1 MTLELSRSP
10 EDVRELMRQ
19 NLRSAN
25 ADDVIRDHVRV
36 VLGPQP
42 YKHNHFS
49 ADEFFFFDPARGAI
63 RNVYGQR
70 LLRSGEN
77 FIRSMIET
85 LVQELGG
92 EETGALLYQCGFSW
106 GAADMRAFSLRVQQ
120 EYETQFEKLRMGMM
134 LESWWWPL
142 RAAGWGVWRYDFR
155 HGQHGLILIDL
166 QNSVMAQAQPGA
178 GRPVCQLYA
187 GLFAAAFSHL
197 AHRELASLELSCA
210 AQGSDR
216 CRFLVTTEKR
226 TQNALGWRDQ
236 GVPIE
241 DILNRLIASVPA

>member
-49 ADEFFFFDPARGAI
+49 ADEFFSFDAGNGAI
-63 RNVYGQR
+63 RNIYGQR

-77 FIRSMIET
+77 FVRSMIEI
-85 LVQELGG
+85 LVQEMGA
-92 EETGALLYQCGFSW
+92 EKAGALLYECGFSW
-106 GAADMRAFSLRVQQ
+106 GAADMRAFGQRVQQ

-134 LESWWWPL
+134 LETWWWPL
-142 RAAGWGVWRYDFR
+142 RAAGWGVWHYDFR

-166 QNSVMAQAQPGA
+166 QNSIMAHAQSGA
-178 GRPVCQLYA
+178 ARPVCHLYA

-197 AHRELASLELSCA
+197 AHRELAGLELSCT
-210 AQGSDR
+210 AQGANH
-216 CRFLVTTEKR
+216 CRFLVTTAKR
-226 TQNALGWRDQ
+226 TQNALAWREQ

-241 DILNRLIASVPA
+241 EVLNRLITSAPA